1 MNYYKRGADY
11 ERRIVKAARDR
22 GMIAFRSA
30 GSHSPIDLCII
41 DMKQKRVYFVQ
52 CKTGKQY
59 EKEKKKLEE
68 KYQDLTGFFMCSFD
82 VR

>member
-11 ERRIVKAARDR
+11 ERRIVKAARDK

-41 DMKQKRVYFVQ
+41 DMKLKRVYFVQ

-59 EKEKKKLEE
+59 ESQKKKLEQQF
-68 KYQDLTGFFMCSFD
+68 KDLNGFFMCSFD